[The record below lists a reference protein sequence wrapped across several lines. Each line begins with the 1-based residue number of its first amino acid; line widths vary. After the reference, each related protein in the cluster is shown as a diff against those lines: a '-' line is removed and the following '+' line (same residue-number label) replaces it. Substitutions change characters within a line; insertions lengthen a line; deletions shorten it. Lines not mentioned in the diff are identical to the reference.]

1 MTLASGSI
9 VDSLLSP
16 VSLADRRQTRE
27 ELLLVLQRVREDHQQ
42 AADNRKIAE
51 KEGEVE

>member
-1 MTLASGSI
+1 M

-27 ELLLVLQRVREDHQQ
+27 ELLLVLQRVREDHQKST
-42 AADNRKIAE
+42 DDREIAE
-51 KEGEVE
+51 EEGEVE